1 MGRLFFPLWV
11 VQIQSNHICWGRMF
25 FRIQS
30 NLTLDELRRK
40 TNSEPGQSTS
50 EIISYTYLCYIF
62 IGRISS
68 PQETCLQSSP
78 KEIFLQSLQKKTYL
92 QSLELCEAFKE
103 VAHRQNNSRKANLG
117 ASQSR
122 SKQFS
127 KDTIVLPWFPWNS
140 CWRILREFLI
150 LFYELHHSETFPQSQ
165 SWMHGESS
173 KAVFNVHIVYV
184 PATLIKHNQILVVL
198 GRF

>member
-1 MGRLFFPLWV
+1 
-11 VQIQSNHICWGRMF
+11 MF

-62 IGRISS
+62 IGRISH
-68 PQETCLQSSP
+68 QSSP

-103 VAHRQNNSRKANLG
+103 VAHRQNNSHKANLG

-127 KDTIVLPWFPWNS
+127 KDTIVLP
-140 CWRILREFLI
+140 
-150 LFYELHHSETFPQSQ
+150 
-165 SWMHGESS
+165 
-173 KAVFNVHIVYV
+173 
-184 PATLIKHNQILVVL
+184 
-198 GRF
+198 

>member
-1 MGRLFFPLWV
+1 
-11 VQIQSNHICWGRMF
+11 MF

-50 EIISYTYLCYIF
+50 EIIISYTYLCYIF
-62 IGRISS
+62 IGRISH
-68 PQETCLQSSP
+68 QSSP

-103 VAHRQNNSRKANLG
+103 VAHRQNNSHKANLG

-127 KDTIVLPWFPWNS
+127 KDTIVLP
-140 CWRILREFLI
+140 
-150 LFYELHHSETFPQSQ
+150 
-165 SWMHGESS
+165 
-173 KAVFNVHIVYV
+173 
-184 PATLIKHNQILVVL
+184 
-198 GRF
+198 

>member
-1 MGRLFFPLWV
+1 MIQALGQHSFCAVLGSTVFKACFARTEAKKKPRSWKIAPNRLQVFPTMGRLFFPLWV
-11 VQIQSNHICWGRMF
+11 VQIQSNHICRGRMF

-127 KDTIVLPWFPWNS
+127 KDTFVFPW
-140 CWRILREFLI
+140 
-150 LFYELHHSETFPQSQ
+150 Y
-165 SWMHGESS
+165 SWN
-173 KAVFNVHIVYV
+173 F
-184 PATLIKHNQILVVL
+184 
-198 GRF
+198 